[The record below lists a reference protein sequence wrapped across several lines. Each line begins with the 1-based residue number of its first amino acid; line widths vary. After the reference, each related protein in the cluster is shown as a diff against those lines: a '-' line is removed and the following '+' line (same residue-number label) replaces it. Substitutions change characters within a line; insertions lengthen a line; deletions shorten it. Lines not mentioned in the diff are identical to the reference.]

1 VSTIRGSVF
10 QDLNGNSFFDL
21 GEGLSNVTVFLDIN
35 GNGLPDSGSDSDG
48 DGILENS
55 EPTIVTDASG
65 EYTFADLPEGSFTLD
80 QVTIPGFNEPVGVP
94 ISLAT
99 TGDPNER
106 IDVNILNTNLT
117 PPTTPAPTTGVIRG
131 SVYVDNNRNQ
141 IYEPFG
147 DVGEPTLAEGFP
159 DATVYIDLNNS
170 GFREPSEPSSTTNEA
185 GFYFFGDLPPGS
197 YLLRAEI
204 PGGFELLGDN
214 PIQAPVA
221 AATVNEL
228 DIPVI
233 DPNSVYGRVIR
244 DLNGDGLPQP
254 SEPGQMGINIEIVD
268 GEGNIS
274 RTTTGDDGF
283 YIISNLNTE
292 IPGRDDPQNPF
303 ANFIARTEPERFAR
317 GFVADFGV
325 DLPSSAYIFTS
336 PVPPVGEFPGE
347 IGVELI
353 PEEARQIN
361 STLVFNPAGTVLP
374 VPNSIAGVVFNDLN
388 ANSLLDV
395 DPITGSP
402 DAPIEGARVYI
413 DLDDDGELGG
423 DEPSTTTDFSGNFIF
438 TNLSPTL
445 PIDPLT
451 GFAPIEETYVIRV
464 EPTDNQENLT
474 TPIPAITLAS
484 EEAAQVTLGLSSVVP
499 FPPENQFAQ
508 EGGGINP
515 DSLIPVRGFDPL
527 TIAAP
532 TPVPIPTPEPIV

>member
-21 GEGLSNVTVFLDIN
+21 GEGLPNITVFLDDN
-35 GNGLPDSGSDSDG
+35 GDGLPG
-48 DGILENS
+48 DLEQ
-55 EPTIVTDASG
+55 VRLTDFNG

-80 QVTIPGFNEPVGVP
+80 QVTPPGFNEPVGVP

-131 SVYVDNNRNQ
+131 AVYVDNNRNQ

-147 DVGEPTLAEGFP
+147 ELGEPTLAEGFP
-159 DATVYIDLNNS
+159 KATVYIDLNNS
-170 GFREPSEPSSTTNEA
+170 GFREPSEPFSETNEA

-197 YLLRAEI
+197 YLLKAEI
-204 PGGFELLGDN
+204 PSGFELLGDN
-214 PIQAPVA
+214 PIVAPVA

-254 SEPGQMGINIEIVD
+254 SEPGQGGINIEIVD
-268 GEGNIS
+268 GEGDTS
-274 RTTTGDDGF
+274 TTTTDDNGF

-303 ANFIARTEPERFAR
+303 ANYIARTEPERFAR
-317 GFVADFGV
+317 GFVADFGTS
-325 DLPSSAYIFTS
+325 LPSSAYIFTS

-402 DAPIEGARVYI
+402 DGPIAGATVYI
-413 DLDDDGELGG
+413 DLDDDGELGA
-423 DEPSTTTDFSGNFIF
+423 DETSTTTDFNGNFIF

-451 GFAPIEETYVIRV
+451 GFAPIEETYVVRV

-484 EEAAQVTLGLSSVVP
+484 GEAAQVTLGLSSVVP

-508 EGGGINP
+508 AGGGIDP

-527 TIAAP
+527 FTNQFQAPVVP
-532 TPVPIPTPEPIV
+532 TPDPNLIV